1 MLKYFIS
8 ILLITGS
15 LELNSQENNIS
26 DTIPVKTTFGLKIGI
41 DLSKQIRML
50 TESNYKGLVITGD
63 YRILDKLFLAVEFG
77 SEEKKVINE
86 VLDFNTYGSFLKLG
100 ANYNVYKNRKGMN
113 NEIYVGFRYGIGKF
127 NHKLNSYAIYDLDQY
142 WNQNLANNVT
152 DFKNLTASWIE
163 FVLGFNAEVLNN
175 TYMGLGL
182 RLKRLIN
189 QGKPN
194 NFSNL
199 YIPGFNKVL
208 EGNVLGVGISYSI
221 FYQIPIYKKNK
232 K

>member
-15 LELNSQENNIS
+15 LELNSQENNKL

>member
-15 LELNSQENNIS
+15 LELNSQENNIL

-100 ANYNVYKNRKGMN
+100 ANYNVFKNRKGMN

>member
-8 ILLITGS
+8 ILLIIGS
-15 LELNSQENNIS
+15 LELNSQENNIL

>member
-1 MLKYFIS
+1 
-8 ILLITGS
+8 
-15 LELNSQENNIS
+15 
-26 DTIPVKTTFGLKIGI
+26 
-41 DLSKQIRML
+41 ML

>member
-15 LELNSQENNIS
+15 LELNSQENNIL

-152 DFKNLTASWIE
+152 DFKNLTASWVE

>member
-15 LELNSQENNIS
+15 LELNSQENNIL

>member
-15 LELNSQENNIS
+15 LELNSQENNKL

-77 SEEKKVINE
+77 SEENKVINE

>member
-15 LELNSQENNIS
+15 LELNSQENNIL

-50 TESNYKGLVITGD
+50 TESNYKGLVINGD

>member
-8 ILLITGS
+8 ILLIIGS
-15 LELNSQENNIS
+15 LELNSQENNIL

-50 TESNYKGLVITGD
+50 TDSNYKGLVITGD

-142 WNQNLANNVT
+142 WNQNLVNNVT

>member
-15 LELNSQENNIS
+15 LELNSQENNLL